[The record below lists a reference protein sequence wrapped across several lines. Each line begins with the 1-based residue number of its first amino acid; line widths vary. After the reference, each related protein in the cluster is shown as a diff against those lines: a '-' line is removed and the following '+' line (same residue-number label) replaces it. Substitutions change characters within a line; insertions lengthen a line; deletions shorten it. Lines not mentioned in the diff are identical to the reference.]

1 MLNMSQKNKQVLI
14 TGTVAFDEIETPNGS
29 SGKIIGGAGTYIAL
43 AASIFSKKISLI
55 SVIGDD
61 FLEKDIEML
70 QSKNINTKMIE
81 RILGKK
87 SFYWK
92 GRYHS
97 NFKNRDTLITEL
109 NALEKFNPIV
119 NESSRNAEIVVLGN
133 LHPSVQLSVLDQIE
147 ENTSFVFLDTMNFW
161 MDTAIDELKKAISK
175 TDLIVINDEEAEQLT
190 NEKNLDSAANK
201 IFEMGPKTVI
211 IKKGDQGSEIFNSK
225 ESFYIPAYPVRSVVD
240 PTGAGD
246 CFLGGLAGYLSTQQ
260 QINLKS
266 LKKAMVFGTVAASY
280 CIENFGVKG
289 VQDLDFSQIEKRL
302 EIFKPYL
309 L

>member
-1 MLNMSQKNKQVLI
+1 MNQNNKHVLI
-14 TGTVAFDEIETPNGS
+14 TGTVAFDDIETPNGS

-43 AASIFSKKISLI
+43 AASIFSKRISLI

-61 FLEKDIEML
+61 FLEEDIEML

-81 RILGKK
+81 RIPGEK

-109 NALEKFNPIV
+109 NALKKFNPII
-119 NESSRNAEIVVLGN
+119 NDSSRNAEIVVLGN
-133 LHPSVQLSVLDQIE
+133 LHPSVQLNVLDQIE
-147 ENTSFVFLDTMNFW
+147 ETKSFVILDTMNFW
-161 MDTAIDELKKAISK
+161 MDTAMDELKKAISK
-175 TDLIVINDEEAEQLT
+175 SDLIVINDEEAEQLT
-190 NEKNLDSAANK
+190 NDKNLDSAANK

-211 IKKGDQGSEIFNSK
+211 IKKGDQGSEIFNST
-225 ESFYIPAYPVRSVVD
+225 ESFYIPAYPVKSVVD

-246 CFLGGLAGYLSTQQ
+246 CFAGGLAGYLSTQP
-260 QINLKS
+260 QINFSS
-266 LKKAMVFGTVAASY
+266 LKKSMVFGTVSASY
-280 CIENFGVKG
+280 CVENFGVKG
-289 VQDLDFSQIEKRL
+289 VQDINFNQIEKRL

>member
-1 MLNMSQKNKQVLI
+1 MSQKNKHILI
-14 TGTVAFDEIETPNGS
+14 TGTVAFDDIETPKGS
-29 SGKIIGGAGTYIAL
+29 SGKIIGGAGSYIAL

-55 SVIGDD
+55 SVVGDD
-61 FLEKDIEML
+61 FLEKDIEMF
-70 QSKNINTKMIE
+70 QSKNINTEMIE
-81 RILGKK
+81 RISGEK

-92 GRYHS
+92 GKYHS
-97 NFKNRDTLITEL
+97 NFKTRDTLITEL

-133 LHPSVQLSVLDQIE
+133 LHPAVQLSVLDQVDE
-147 ENTSFVFLDTMNFW
+147 TNSFVILDTMNFW
-161 MDTAIDELKKAISK
+161 MDIAIEELKNAISK

-190 NEKNLDSAANK
+190 NEKNLDAAASK

-211 IKKGDQGSEIFNSK
+211 IKKGDQGSEIFNST
-225 ESFYIPAYPVRSVVD
+225 ESFYIPAYPVKCVVD

-246 CFLGGLAGYLSTQQ
+246 CFAGGLSGYLSTQP
-260 QINLKS
+260 QINFSS
-266 LKKAMVFGTVAASY
+266 LKKSMVFGTIAASY
-280 CIENFGVKG
+280 CVENFGVKG
-289 VQDLDFSQIEKRL
+289 VQDLNFNQIEERL

>member
-1 MLNMSQKNKQVLI
+1 MNQNNKHVLI
-14 TGTVAFDEIETPNGS
+14 TGTVAFDDIETPNGS

-43 AASIFSKKISLI
+43 AASVFSKRITLI

-61 FLEKDIEML
+61 FSEEDIEML

-81 RILGKK
+81 RIPGEK

-119 NESSRNAEIVVLGN
+119 NDSSRNAEIVVLGN
-133 LHPSVQLSVLDQIE
+133 LHPSVQLNVLNQIE
-147 ENTSFVFLDTMNFW
+147 EAKSFVILDTMNFW
-161 MDTAIDELKKAISK
+161 MDTAMDELKKAISK

-190 NEKNLDSAANK
+190 NEKNLHAAADK
-201 IFEMGPKTVI
+201 IFEMGPKTVM

-225 ESFYIPAYPVRSVVD
+225 ESFYIPAYPVKLVID

-246 CFLGGLAGYLSTQQ
+246 CFAGGLAGYLSTQE
-260 QINLKS
+260 QIDFDSLIKS
-266 LKKAMVFGTVAASY
+266 MVFGTIAASY
-280 CIENFGVKG
+280 CVENFGVKG
-289 VQDLDFSQIEKRL
+289 VQDINFNQIEKRL

>member
-1 MLNMSQKNKQVLI
+1 MNQNNKHVLI
-14 TGTVAFDEIETPNGS
+14 TGTVAFDDIETPNGS

-43 AASIFSKKISLI
+43 AASIFSKRISLI

-61 FLEKDIEML
+61 FLEEDIEML
-70 QSKNINTKMIE
+70 QSKSINTKMIE
-81 RILGKK
+81 RIPGEK

-119 NESSRNAEIVVLGN
+119 NDSSRNAEIVVLGN
-133 LHPSVQLSVLDQIE
+133 LHPSVQLNVLDQIE
-147 ENTSFVFLDTMNFW
+147 EIKSFVILDTMNFW
-161 MDTAIDELKKAISK
+161 MDTAMDELKKAISK

-211 IKKGDQGSEIFNSK
+211 IKKGDQGSEIFNSTK
-225 ESFYIPAYPVRSVVD
+225 SFYIPAYPVKSVVD

-246 CFLGGLAGYLSTQQ
+246 CFAGGLAGYLSTQP
-260 QINLKS
+260 QINFTS
-266 LKKAMVFGTVAASY
+266 LKRSMVFGTIAASY
-280 CIENFGVKG
+280 CVENFGVKG
-289 VQDLDFSQIEKRL
+289 VQNLNFNRIEERL

>member
-1 MLNMSQKNKQVLI
+1 MNQNNKHVLI
-14 TGTVAFDEIETPNGS
+14 TGTVAFDDIETPNGS

-43 AASIFSKKISLI
+43 AASIFSKRISLI

-61 FLEKDIEML
+61 FLEEDIEML

-81 RILGKK
+81 RIPGEK

-109 NALEKFNPIV
+109 NALKKFNPII
-119 NESSRNAEIVVLGN
+119 NDSSRNAEIVVLGN
-133 LHPSVQLSVLDQIE
+133 LHPSVQLNVLGQIE
-147 ENTSFVFLDTMNFW
+147 ETKSFVILDTMNFW
-161 MDTAIDELKKAISK
+161 MDTAMDELKKAISK
-175 TDLIVINDEEAEQLT
+175 SDLIVINDEEAEQLT
-190 NEKNLDSAANK
+190 NDKNLDSAANK

-211 IKKGDQGSEIFNSK
+211 IKKGDQGSEIFNST
-225 ESFYIPAYPVRSVVD
+225 ESFYIPAYPVKSVVD

-246 CFLGGLAGYLSTQQ
+246 CFAGGLAGYLSTQP
-260 QINLKS
+260 QINFSS
-266 LKKAMVFGTVAASY
+266 LKKSMVFGTVSASY
-280 CIENFGVKG
+280 CVENFGVKG
-289 VQDLDFSQIEKRL
+289 VQDINFNQIEKRL

>member
-1 MLNMSQKNKQVLI
+1 M
-14 TGTVAFDEIETPNGS
+14 
-29 SGKIIGGAGTYIAL
+29 
-43 AASIFSKKISLI
+43 
-55 SVIGDD
+55 IGDD
-61 FLEKDIEML
+61 FLEEDIEML
-70 QSKNINTKMIE
+70 QSKSINTDMIE
-81 RILGKK
+81 RIPGEK

-119 NESSRNAEIVVLGN
+119 NDSSRNAEIVVLGN
-133 LHPSVQLSVLDQIE
+133 LHPSVQLSVLDQVDD
-147 ENTSFVFLDTMNFW
+147 TKSFVILDTMNFW
-161 MDTAIDELKKAISK
+161 MDTAIEELKKAITK

-190 NEKNLDSAANK
+190 NEKNLDAAANK

-211 IKKGDQGSEIFNSK
+211 IKKGDQGSEIFNTS
-225 ESFYIPAYPVRSVVD
+225 ERFHIPAYPVKSVLD

-246 CFLGGLAGYLSTQQ
+246 CFAGGLAGYLSTQE
-260 QINLKS
+260 QIDFES
-266 LKKAMVFGTVAASY
+266 LKKSMVFGTVAASY
-280 CIENFGVKG
+280 CVENFGVKG
-289 VQDLDFSQIEKRL
+289 VQDINFNQIEKRL

>member
-1 MLNMSQKNKQVLI
+1 MSQKNKQVLI
-14 TGTVAFDEIETPNGS
+14 TGTVAFDDIETPNGS

-70 QSKNINTKMIE
+70 QSKNINTDMIE
-81 RILGKK
+81 RISGEK

-92 GRYHS
+92 GKYNS
-97 NFKNRDTLITEL
+97 NFKTRDTLITEL

-119 NESSRNAEIVVLGN
+119 NDSSRNAEIVVLGN
-133 LHPSVQLSVLDQIE
+133 LHPSVQLSVLNQVDE
-147 ENTSFVFLDTMNFW
+147 TKSFVILDTMNFW
-161 MDTAIDELKKAISK
+161 MDTAIEELKKAISK

-190 NEKNLDSAANK
+190 NEKNLDAAANK

-211 IKKGDQGSEIFNSK
+211 IKKGDQGSEIFNST
-225 ESFYIPAYPVRSVVD
+225 ESFYISAYPVKSVVD

-246 CFLGGLAGYLSTQQ
+246 CFAGGLAGYLSTQE
-260 QINLKS
+260 QIDFES
-266 LKKAMVFGTVAASY
+266 LKKSMVFGTLAASY
-280 CIENFGVKG
+280 CVENFGVKG

>member
-1 MLNMSQKNKQVLI
+1 MNHNNKHVLI
-14 TGTVAFDEIETPNGS
+14 TGTVAFDDIETPNGS

-43 AASIFSKKISLI
+43 AASIFSKRISLI

-61 FLEKDIEML
+61 FLDKDIEML
-70 QSKNINTKMIE
+70 QSKSINTDMIE
-81 RILGKK
+81 RIPGEK

-119 NESSRNAEIVVLGN
+119 NNSSRNAEIVVLGN
-133 LHPSVQLSVLDQIE
+133 LHPSVQLSVLDQVDD
-147 ENTSFVFLDTMNFW
+147 TKSFVILDTMNFW
-161 MDTAIDELKKAISK
+161 MDTAIEELKKAITK

-190 NEKNLDSAANK
+190 NEKNLDAAANK

-211 IKKGDQGSEIFNSK
+211 IKKGDQGSEIFNST
-225 ESFYIPAYPVRSVVD
+225 ESFYIPAYPVKSVID

-246 CFLGGLAGYLSTQQ
+246 CFAGGLAGYLSTQP
-260 QINLKS
+260 QINFSS
-266 LKKAMVFGTVAASY
+266 LKKSMVFGTVAASY
-280 CIENFGVKG
+280 CVESFGVKG
-289 VQDLDFSQIEKRL
+289 VQDINFNQIEKRL

>member
-1 MLNMSQKNKQVLI
+1 MSQNKRHVLI
-14 TGTVAFDEIETPNGS
+14 TGTVAFDDIETPHGS

-70 QSKNINTKMIE
+70 QSKNINTDMIE
-81 RILGKK
+81 RVSGEK

-92 GRYHS
+92 GKYNS
-97 NFKNRDTLITEL
+97 NFKTRDTLITEL

-119 NESSRNAEIVVLGN
+119 NDPSRNAEIVVLGN

-147 ENTSFVFLDTMNFW
+147 ETKSFVILDTMNFW
-161 MDTAIDELKKAISK
+161 MDTAMDELKKAISK

-211 IKKGDQGSEIFNSK
+211 IKKGDQGSEIFNST
-225 ESFYIPAYPVRSVVD
+225 ESFYIPAYPVKSVVD

-246 CFLGGLAGYLSTQQ
+246 CFAGGLAGYLSTQP
-260 QINLKS
+260 QINFSS
-266 LKKAMVFGTVAASY
+266 LKKSMVFGTVSASY
-280 CIENFGVKG
+280 CVENFGVKG
-289 VQDLDFSQIEKRL
+289 VQDINFNQIEKRL

>member
-1 MLNMSQKNKQVLI
+1 MSQKNKQVLI

-61 FLEKDIEML
+61 FLEKDIETL
-70 QSKNINTKMIE
+70 QSKNINTDMIE
-81 RILGKK
+81 RISGEK

-92 GRYHS
+92 GKYNS
-97 NFKNRDTLITEL
+97 NFKTRDTLITEL

-119 NESSRNAEIVVLGN
+119 NDTSRNAEIVVLGN

-147 ENTSFVFLDTMNFW
+147 ETKSFVILDTMNFW
-161 MDTAIDELKKAISK
+161 MDTAMDELKKAISK

-190 NEKNLDSAANK
+190 NEKRLDSAANK

-211 IKKGDQGSEIFNSK
+211 IKKGDQGSEIFNST
-225 ESFYIPAYPVRSVVD
+225 ESFYIPAYPVKAVVD

-246 CFLGGLAGYLSTQQ
+246 CFAGGLAGYLSTQP
-260 QINLKS
+260 QINYSS
-266 LKKAMVFGTVAASY
+266 LKKSMVFGTVAASY
-280 CIENFGVKG
+280 CVENFGVKG
-289 VQDLDFSQIEKRL
+289 VQDINFNQIEKRL

>member
-1 MLNMSQKNKQVLI
+1 MNHNNKHVLI
-14 TGTVAFDEIETPNGS
+14 TGTVAFDDIETPNGS

-43 AASIFSKKISLI
+43 AASIFSKRISLI

-61 FLEKDIEML
+61 FLDKDIEML
-70 QSKNINTKMIE
+70 QSKSINTDMIE
-81 RILGKK
+81 RIPGEK

-119 NESSRNAEIVVLGN
+119 NDSSRNAEILVLGN
-133 LHPSVQLSVLDQIE
+133 LHPSVQLSVLDQIDE
-147 ENTSFVFLDTMNFW
+147 TKSFVILDTMNFW

-190 NEKNLDSAANK
+190 NEKNLDAAANK

-211 IKKGDQGSEIFNSK
+211 IKKGDQGSEIFNTK
-225 ESFYIPAYPVRSVVD
+225 ESFNIPAFKVESVID

-246 CFLGGLAGYLSTQQ
+246 CFAGGLAGYLSTQE
-260 QINLKS
+260 QIDFDS
-266 LKKAMVFGTVAASY
+266 LKKSMVFGTVVASY
-280 CIENFGVKG
+280 CVENFGVNG
-289 VQDLDFSQIEKRL
+289 VQNLDFSQIEKRL
-302 EIFKPYL
+302 EIFKAYL
-309 L
+309 G

>member
-1 MLNMSQKNKQVLI
+1 MKNKILI
-14 TGTVAFDEIETPNGS
+14 TGTVAFDEIETPKGS

-43 AASIFSKKISLI
+43 AASVFSKKISLI

-70 QSKNINTKMIE
+70 QSKNINTEMIE
-81 RILGKK
+81 RIPGEK

-119 NESSRNAEIVVLGN
+119 NKSSRNSEIVVLGN
-133 LHPSVQLSVLDQIE
+133 LHPSVQLSVLGQIDKAK
-147 ENTSFVFLDTMNFW
+147 SFVILDTMNFW

-190 NEKNLDSAANK
+190 NEKNLDVAANI

-211 IKKGDQGSEIFNSK
+211 IKKGDQGSEIFNST
-225 ESFYIPAYPVRSVVD
+225 ESFYIPAYPVKSVVD

-246 CFLGGLAGYLSTQQ
+246 CFAGGLSGYLSTQP
-260 QINLKS
+260 QINFSS
-266 LKKAMVFGTVAASY
+266 LKKSMVFGTIAASY
-280 CIENFGVKG
+280 CVENFGVKG
-289 VQDLDFSQIEKRL
+289 VQDLNFNQIEERL

>member
-1 MLNMSQKNKQVLI
+1 M
-14 TGTVAFDEIETPNGS
+14 
-29 SGKIIGGAGTYIAL
+29 
-43 AASIFSKKISLI
+43 
-55 SVIGDD
+55 IGDD
-61 FLEKDIEML
+61 FSEEDIEML
-70 QSKNINTKMIE
+70 QSKNINTAMIE
-81 RILGKK
+81 RILGEK

-119 NESSRNAEIVVLGN
+119 NDSSRNAEIVVLGN
-133 LHPSVQLSVLDQIE
+133 LHPSVQLNVLDQIE
-147 ENTSFVFLDTMNFW
+147 EIKSFVILDTMNFW
-161 MDTAIDELKKAISK
+161 MDTAMDELKKAISK

-211 IKKGDQGSEIFNSK
+211 IKKGDQGSEIFNST
-225 ESFYIPAYPVRSVVD
+225 ESFYIPAYPVKSVVD

-246 CFLGGLAGYLSTQQ
+246 CFAGGLSGYLSTQP
-260 QINLKS
+260 QINFSS
-266 LKKAMVFGTVAASY
+266 LKKSMVFGTIAASY
-280 CIENFGVKG
+280 CVENFGVKG
-289 VQDLDFSQIEKRL
+289 VQDLNFNQIEERL

>member
-1 MLNMSQKNKQVLI
+1 MSQKNKQVLI

-147 ENTSFVFLDTMNFW
+147 ENTSFVLLDTMNFW

>member
-1 MLNMSQKNKQVLI
+1 MSQKNKQVLI

-43 AASIFSKKISLI
+43 AASIFGKKINLI

-70 QSKNINTKMIE
+70 ESKNINTNMIE
-81 RILGKK
+81 RILGEK

-119 NESSRNAEIVVLGN
+119 NDSSRNAEIVVLGN

-147 ENTSFVFLDTMNFW
+147 ENKSFVLLDTMNFW

-190 NEKNLDSAANK
+190 NEKKLDSAANK
-201 IFEMGPKTVI
+201 IFKMGPKTII
-211 IKKGDQGSEIFNSK
+211 IKKGDLGSEIFNTS
-225 ESFYIPAYPVRSVVD
+225 ERFHVPAYPVRSVVD

-246 CFLGGLAGYLSTQQ
+246 CFLGGLAGYLSSQQ
-260 QINLKS
+260 QINYKS

-289 VQDLDFSQIEKRL
+289 VQDLDLYQIEKRL

>member
-1 MLNMSQKNKQVLI
+1 MNQNNKHVLI
-14 TGTVAFDEIETPNGS
+14 TGTVAFDDIETPNGS

-43 AASIFSKKISLI
+43 AASIFSKRISLI

-61 FLEKDIEML
+61 FLEEDIEML
-70 QSKNINTKMIE
+70 QSKSINTKMIE
-81 RILGKK
+81 RIPGEK

-119 NESSRNAEIVVLGN
+119 NDSSRNAEIVVLGN
-133 LHPSVQLSVLDQIE
+133 LHPSVQLNVLDQIE
-147 ENTSFVFLDTMNFW
+147 EIKSFVILDTMNFW
-161 MDTAIDELKKAISK
+161 MDTAMDELKKAISK

-211 IKKGDQGSEIFNSK
+211 IKKGDQGSEIFNSTK
-225 ESFYIPAYPVRSVVD
+225 SFYIPAYPVKSVVD

-246 CFLGGLAGYLSTQQ
+246 CFAGGLAGYLSTQE
-260 QINLKS
+260 QIDFDS
-266 LKKAMVFGTVAASY
+266 LKKSMVFGTVVASY
-280 CIENFGVKG
+280 CVENFGVKG
-289 VQDLDFSQIEKRL
+289 VKAINFNQIEKRL